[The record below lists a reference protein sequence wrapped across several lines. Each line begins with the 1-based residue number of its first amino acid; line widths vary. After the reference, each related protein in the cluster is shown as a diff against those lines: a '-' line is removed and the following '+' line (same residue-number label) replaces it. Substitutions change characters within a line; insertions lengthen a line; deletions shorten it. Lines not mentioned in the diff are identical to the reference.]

1 MTRLFV
7 DVDRSSPVPLY
18 FQVAQQIEH
27 AINEGDLAPGD
38 RLDNEI
44 SLAEQIG
51 LSRPTMRRAIQELVD
66 KGLLVRKRG
75 VGTQVVHGQV
85 TRPVELT
92 SLFDDLTTH
101 HQTPTTVVLTNE
113 VMPASDEVGVMLAI
127 PTGSPIL
134 HLRRLRY
141 AHGEPLAIMEN
152 FLPEDLISHRRD
164 GPGGPR
170 DVPAHAHEGG
180 QHPGRQAAY
189 RRQNRHAGRVFVA
202 GREAWQP
209 RAHHGAS
216 GARRLRTAGRM
227 GPSLLSG
234 EPVLVRG
241 DACRPLISCPRTRGL
256 RTSVTS
262 SPPATP
268 TPSTPWPLERI
279 LIRRSDSKTPFSWRI
294 PWQRR

>member
-1 MTRLFV
+1 LTSTDTLLPKADPGRIDDRDHRRPRPFQRDLSKEDSMTRLFV

-113 VMPASDEVGVMLAI
+113 VIPASDEVGVRLAI
-127 PTGSPIL
+127 PPGSQVL

-152 FLPEDLISHRRD
+152 FLPEDLISLGEMD
-164 GPGGPR
+164 L
-170 DVPAHAHEGG
+170 
-180 QHPGRQAAY
+180 
-189 RRQNRHAGRVFVA
+189 AGRGMYQLMRTKGVNIRVA
-202 GREAWQP
+202 KQRI
-209 RAHHGAS
+209 
-216 GARRLRTAGRM
+216 GARTGT
-227 GPSLLSG
+227 PDECSLLG
-234 EPVLVRG
+234 EKRGSPVLTMERAAHDDSG
-241 DACRPLISCPRTRGL
+241 RPVEWGRHC
-256 RTSVTS
+256 
-262 SPPATP
+262 
-268 TPSTPWPLERI
+268 
-279 LIRRSDSKTPFSWRI
+279 
-294 PWQRR
+294 